1 MMQHA
6 NYDRL
11 KAALL
16 KRYNLTEQGYREKFR
31 KCRPEKEES
40 PEQYIFRMQTYLEK
54 WIELSKSEQS
64 YEGLRDFIVKEQV
77 IDSCPKDLGI
87 HLLERAPADLKEL
100 AQLADQ
106 YLKAHGKQ
114 LYREL
119 KNDTKES
126 KEKRDENFC
135 TNCKKPGHKTAECRW
150 LNKDRN
156 NSLKCF
162 NCDKYGH
169 IRNDCPKLKRNFK
182 TAVAIE
188 KQNYETDKEK
198 YSACC
203 IIPQETNQELATSE
217 KIQECIRGD
226 KLLLHNGQSV
236 SVVTNVC
243 QEKKIHKT
251 MPVMKGR
258 IGEETVTTLR
268 DTGCSGAVVKQKFVK
283 ESQYTGRYDNTL
295 RKAPIVRINVRTPYY
310 CGDIEAISP
319 PDDLI
324 IGNIEGARAPND
336 PDTNWDEEEIE
347 KMNQREENMN
357 GKATTEKLTSE
368 NLTTEK
374 MTVASAI
381 TKD

>member
-1 MMQHA
+1 MASNIQQLLEVVERLGLTGADAINFIREQQELARAERLEAREEAERQRQEAERQRQEAELQRQEAEAQREHERDMMRFREEFEQNRIDRNTA
-6 NYDRL
+6 CKKAPKLPAFSENSDTIDSYLQRFERFAQANGWDREEWAVSLSALLTGKALDVYSRLSDDDATNYDRL

-64 YEGLRDFIVKEQV
+64 YEGLRDLIVKEQV
-77 IDSCPKDLGI
+77 IDSCPKELGI

-119 KNDTKES
+119 KNYTKES

-156 NSLKCF
+156 NSPKCF

-169 IRNDCPKLKRNFK
+169 IRNDWLNSSSLLKQSSSK
-182 TAVAIE
+182 SIIEDTHVAC
-188 KQNYETDKEK
+188 TSGLLSK
-198 YSACC
+198 YFFS
-203 IIPQETNQELATSE
+203 ILAWNV
-217 KIQECIRGD
+217 
-226 KLLLHNGQSV
+226 LFFFFV
-236 SVVTNVC
+236 SW
-243 QEKKIHKT
+243 
-251 MPVMKGR
+251 
-258 IGEETVTTLR
+258 TLK
-268 DTGCSGAVVKQKFVK
+268 SF
-283 ESQYTGRYDNTL
+283 L
-295 RKAPIVRINVRTPYY
+295 
-310 CGDIEAISP
+310 
-319 PDDLI
+319 
-324 IGNIEGARAPND
+324 
-336 PDTNWDEEEIE
+336 
-347 KMNQREENMN
+347 
-357 GKATTEKLTSE
+357 
-368 NLTTEK
+368 
-374 MTVASAI
+374 
-381 TKD
+381 